1 MGEQV
6 EKRIWE
12 GIFKW
17 SGSAAGIAV
26 ILTVVVAAMATLDRG
41 PYVLVNTVVIG
52 GMLALV
58 AMGLALVFGVMNIPM
73 FAHGEYFMIGT
84 LTAYYVFTPINT
96 YITTNPGS
104 VLAVLGPLITIVAAM
119 IVGGRDGG
127 GLGGGGFFPAQKAQP
142 GELGD
147 ELFSAHRGPGGCPDQ
162 RPPALFRCR
171 F

>member
-58 AMGLALVFGVMNIPM
+58 AMGLALVFGVMNIPCS
-73 FAHGEYFMIGT
+73 
-84 LTAYYVFTPINT
+84 LTAST
-96 YITTNPGS
+96 S
-104 VLAVLGPLITIVAAM
+104 
-119 IVGGRDGG
+119 
-127 GLGGGGFFPAQKAQP
+127 
-142 GELGD
+142 
-147 ELFSAHRGPGGCPDQ
+147 
-162 RPPALFRCR
+162 
-171 F
+171 